1 MKMNQ
6 ELQTFTIK
14 EFQSD
19 FDNLISRV
27 ENGESFLIRDG
38 KRKVLIVPFRET
50 IRFGLD
56 SLNSTADEEIIQI
69 HRDHEEG
76 S

>member
-38 KRKVLIVPFRET
+38 KREVLIVPFRET
-50 IRFGLD
+50 IRFGID
-56 SLNSTADEEIIQI
+56 SLNSTEDEEIIQI